1 MNIDNWAIPLTN
13 LDGHQLLGVE
23 LVSHVERDGIRQIGV
38 LEEEVLRE
46 QIRLIESKAG
56 WFRDNG
62 LYCVITTG
70 RGEPYEY
77 SPFLRQMT
85 KEGKVHNQQWLDDL
99 GVHGGSAIPLVT
111 GDFEVARLNRRYT
124 EENINRLIFP
134 VLIKS
139 IRQYCDLVIV
149 PVRDKTYYPMLRE
162 VGVWAVQ
169 AEYKPI
175 RFEHC
180 EKLIGIQ

>member
-1 MNIDNWAIPLTN
+1 MNIDNWAIPITN
-13 LDGHQLLGVE
+13 LNGQILAIE

-38 LEEEVLRE
+38 VEEEVLNE
-46 QIRLIESKAG
+46 QLRLIESKAA

-70 RGEPYEY
+70 REERYEY
-77 SPFLRQMT
+77 LPFLRQMT
-85 KEGKVHNQQWLDDL
+85 RDMKVHDQQWLDDL

-111 GDFEVARLNRRYT
+111 GDFKVARLNRRYT
-124 EENINRLIFP
+124 EENIDRLIFP

-139 IRQYCDLVIV
+139 IRQYCEKVIV
-149 PVRDKTYYPMLRE
+149 PVQNKTHYPMLRE
-162 VGVWAVQ
+162 AGVWAVQ
-169 AEYKPI
+169 GEYRPI

-180 EKLIGIQ
+180 EKLLGK

>member
-1 MNIDNWAIPLTN
+1 VMNIDNWAIPITSL
-13 LDGHQLLGVE
+13 GGQLLGVE
-23 LVSHVERDGIRQIGV
+23 LVSHVEREGIRQIG
-38 LEEEVLRE
+38 LWEEEVLHG
-46 QIRLIESKAG
+46 QLMLIESKAA

-77 SPFLRQMT
+77 LPFLRQMT
-85 KEGKVHNQQWLDDL
+85 RDMKVHNQQWLDDL

-124 EENINRLIFP
+124 EENIDRLIFP

-139 IRQYCDLVIV
+139 IRQYCEKVIV
-149 PVRDKTYYPMLRE
+149 PVRDKTYYPILRE
-162 VGVWAVQ
+162 AGVWAVQ
-169 AEYKPI
+169 GEFRPM
-175 RFEHC
+175 RFEQC
-180 EKLIGIQ
+180 EKLIG